1 VGCEQAKRFGAIA
14 AEACGQEG
22 KRCAAMAKGAAY
34 RLQVLFE
41 MREKAKTEAEE
52 VYAEKKKLVI
62 VEMKKMDEMREHLKG
77 MVQKRQDKRTEY
89 AERTRQGEY
98 TINQIQANDR
108 HIEKMKQQEAA
119 YQVEIDRQQER
130 IEEAERVAAEA
141 MELVVKATQDFKA
154 LEKHKEKW
162 QKQVKREAML
172 KEEDAVEDIAQAQY
186 FKKLLEQLGEG

>member
-1 VGCEQAKRFGAIA
+1 
-14 AEACGQEG
+14 
-22 KRCAAMAKGAAY
+22 MAKGPAY

-41 MREKAKTEAEE
+41 MREKAKAEAEE
-52 VYAEKKKLVI
+52 IYAEKKKLVVI
-62 VEMKKMDEMREHLKG
+62 EMKKMDEMREHLKG
-77 MVQKRQDKRTEY
+77 MVQKRQDKKAEY

-141 MELVVKATQDFKA
+141 MDLVVKATQDFKA

-162 QKQVKREAML
+162 QKKVRREAMM
-172 KEEDAVEDIAQAQY
+172 KEEDAV
-186 FKKLLEQLGEG
+186 

>member
-1 VGCEQAKRFGAIA
+1 
-14 AEACGQEG
+14 
-22 KRCAAMAKGAAY
+22 MAKGPAY

-41 MREKAKTEAEE
+41 MREKAKIEAEE

-62 VEMKKMDEMREHLKG
+62 IEQKKLEEMREHLKG
-77 MVQKRQDKRTEY
+77 LVQKRQDKKAEY
-89 AERTRQGEY
+89 AERTRRGEY
-98 TINQIQANDR
+98 TIAQIQGNDR

-130 IEEAERVAAEA
+130 LQEAERVAAEA
-141 MELVVKATQDFKA
+141 MELVVKATQDYKA

-162 QKQVKREAML
+162 AKAVKREAML
-172 KEEDAVEDIAQAQY
+172 KEEDQVEDIAQAQY

>member
-1 VGCEQAKRFGAIA
+1 
-14 AEACGQEG
+14 
-22 KRCAAMAKGAAY
+22 MAKGPAY

-41 MREKAKTEAEE
+41 MREKAKAEAEE
-52 VYAEKKKLVI
+52 LYAEKKKLVVI
-62 VEMKKMDEMREHLKG
+62 ELQKMDEMREHLKG
-77 MVQKRQDKRTEY
+77 MVQKRQDKKAEY

-141 MELVVKATQDFKA
+141 MDLVVKATQDFKA